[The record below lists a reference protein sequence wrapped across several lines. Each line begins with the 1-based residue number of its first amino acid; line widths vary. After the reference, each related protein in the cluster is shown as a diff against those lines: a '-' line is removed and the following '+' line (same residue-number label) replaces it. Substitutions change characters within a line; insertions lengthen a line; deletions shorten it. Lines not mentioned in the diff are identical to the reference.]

1 MNEKELQALKERLTL
16 QSWALMRLELMEAY
30 NPEELEEL
38 AAAGTLEQSLQET
51 QEELSDERS
60 ELLRQGHYSMPEIS
74 EILRNRL
81 LEQYV
86 YLQTEE
92 AVQTEYERQMA
103 EVEKTVEE
111 ALARKRASRN

>member
-1 MNEKELQALKERLTL
+1 MQP
-16 QSWALMRLELMEAY
+16 WALMRLTLMEDY

-51 QEELSDERS
+51 QEELSDEAS
-60 ELLRQGHYSMPEIS
+60 ELLRQDSTYSASEIG
-74 EILRNRL
+74 EILRHQL

-86 YLQTEE
+86 YQQPEE
-92 AVQTEYERQMA
+92 AVPTEYERQMA

-111 ALARKRASRN
+111 ALARKRASRK

>member
-51 QEELSDERS
+51 QEELSDEAS
-60 ELLRQGHYSMPEIS
+60 ELLRQDSTYSAS
-74 EILRNRL
+74 EIGEVLRHQL

-86 YLQTEE
+86 YSQQEEPTEE
-92 AVQTEYERQMA
+92 ELMMA
-103 EVEKTVEE
+103 EADRTVEA
-111 ALARKRASRN
+111 ALAQRRASRK